1 MAKINRLHK
10 YKKPGT
16 QARSGKTGSGLLLKT
31 LAPPDH
37 GIHFMVQQDHKK
49 KKSAALKALKKKH
62 KKAGHVLHFKQAL
75 TELLPVIGKDE
86 HDEHLTVMQAKHIRR
101 VMVETDL
108 TPPEQELKMTED
120 ILYWMH
126 TNGLQHTATYAS
138 FHAIGSHLHNEQG
151 S

>member
-1 MAKINRLHK
+1 M
-10 YKKPGT
+10 
-16 QARSGKTGSGLLLKT
+16 
-31 LAPPDH
+31 
-37 GIHFMVQQDHKK
+37 
-49 KKSAALKALKKKH
+49 KALKKKH